1 MQLDFNPATGAYIL
15 RVPRE
20 HKDLIETLMR
30 EHGLDFST
38 TASTPQEAVLFTREP
53 YAAASFANVATPAA
67 LGTMESILA
76 EINSSWA
83 ADTGSKFW
91 CPPDRS
97 LWGFQGA
104 DLDYALRRKHTLI
117 GDQPGLGKTPTA
129 ICFANEIEAKHV
141 AVVCPANIRR
151 QWERR
156 IREWSR
162 MSWEHGRHCIV
173 HSITS
178 GRRGVAPTG
187 DYPATWNIVSYDLAR
202 TVPIG
207 SALARQHYDLLILD
221 EAHYLKTIDSK
232 RTRALLGGGQTRA
245 FPAIASQAEH
255 ILALTGTPLPNRPR
269 EAYTL
274 ARALCWDSIDWASE
288 DVFRSRFNPSKLI
301 EGVRSDGTSYRY
313 VDERS
318 GRFAELQNRL
328 RGNFM
333 VRHMK
338 REVMSQLQMPVF
350 DVIQMEETGP
360 VKQALEAEK
369 LLDIDPENFQGKDAA
384 ILGHV
389 AVVRHM
395 MGMALAPQIADYID
409 MLIDGGENKLVVF
422 AWHVDVLDLLE
433 ARWAKHGV
441 VRIDGRDSGAS
452 KDRKVQQFIKDP
464 SISICLG
471 NTLAMGTG
479 TDGLQ
484 DVAYHALICEPDWTP
499 GNNIQAFDRLD
510 RGGQKRKVQ
519 GDIFVAPNSIAERI
533 LSSALRKLRVTDAAL
548 DKRLILP

>member
-1 MQLDFNPATGAYIL
+1 MELDFNPATGAYIL

-20 HKDLIETLMR
+20 HRDLIQLLMK
-30 EHGLDFST
+30 EHGLDFSL
-38 TASTPQEAVLFTREP
+38 TASTHDTAVLYTKEP
-53 YAAASFANVATPAA
+53 YAAASFADVATPAA
-67 LGTMESILA
+67 RATLEGILR
-76 EINSSWA
+76 EINASWM

-91 CPPDRS
+91 CPPDRA

-104 DLDYALRRKHTLI
+104 DLDYALRRRNTLI

-129 ICFANEIEAKHV
+129 ICYANEIDARH
-141 AVVCPANIRR
+141 ALVVCPANIRS

-162 MSWEHGRHCIV
+162 MSYEHGRHCIV

-178 GRRGVAPTG
+178 GRRGVAPTS

-202 TVPIG
+202 TAPIG
-207 SALARQHYDLLILD
+207 SALARQQYDVAIFD

-232 RTRALLGGGQTRA
+232 RTRALLGGGATRH
-245 FPAIASQAEH
+245 FPPIAAQAAH
-255 ILALTGTPLPNRPR
+255 VLALTGTPLPNRPR

-274 ARALCWDSIDWASE
+274 ARTLCWDSIDWASE
-288 DVFRSRFNPSKLI
+288 DVFKQRFNPSKLI
-301 EGVRSDGTSYRY
+301 EGTRSDGSTYRY

-318 GRFAELQNRL
+318 GRFGELQNRL

-333 VRHMK
+333 TRHLK
-338 REVMSQLQMPVF
+338 REVMTQLQLPVF

-360 VKQALEAEK
+360 VKAALEAEK
-369 LLDIDPENFQGKDAA
+369 LLDIDPEQFDGKDMA
-384 ILGHV
+384 IMGHV
-389 AVVRHM
+389 AVVRHQ
-395 MGMALAPQIADYID
+395 MGLALAPQIADYID
-409 MLIDGGENKLVVF
+409 MLIDGGEEKLVVF
-422 AWHVDVLDLLE
+422 AWHVDVLDILE
-433 ARWAKHGV
+433 KAWAKHGV

-452 KDRKVQQFIKDP
+452 KDRKVQRFIQDQ

-484 DVAYHALICEPDWTP
+484 EVSCHALICEPDWVA

-510 RGGQKRKVQ
+510 RGGQLRKVQ
-519 GDIFVAPNSIAERI
+519 GDIFVAPSSIAERI
-533 LSSALRKLRVTDAAL
+533 LSSALRKLRITDAAL
-548 DKRLILP
+548 DKRLILT

>member
-1 MQLDFNPATGAYIL
+1 MELDFNSVTGAYIL
-15 RVPRE
+15 RVPSQ
-20 HKDLIETLMR
+20 HKDLIQLLMK
-30 EHGLDFST
+30 EHGMDFSMS
-38 TASTPQEAVLFTREP
+38 ASTADTAVLFTREP
-53 YAAASFANVATPAA
+53 YAAASFADVATPAA
-67 LGTMESILA
+67 YDTLKGILH

-83 ADTGSKFW
+83 PDTSSKFW
-91 CPPDRS
+91 CPPDRA

-104 DLDYALRRKHTLI
+104 DVDYALRRKHTLI

-129 ICFANEIEAKHV
+129 ICIANEMGAKHV
-141 AVVCPANIRR
+141 GVVCPANIRQ

-178 GRRGVAPTG
+178 GRRGVAPTA

-202 TVPIG
+202 TIPIG
-207 SALARQHYDLLILD
+207 SALARQEYDLLIFD

-232 RTRALLGGGQTRA
+232 RTRALLGGGATRH
-245 FPAIASQAEH
+245 FPPIASKAAH
-255 ILALTGTPLPNRPR
+255 VLALTGTPLPNRPR

-274 ARALCWDSIDWASE
+274 ARSLCWDSIDWASE
-288 DVFRSRFNPSKLI
+288 DVFKQRFNPSKLI
-301 EGVRSDGTSYRY
+301 EGTRSDGSTFRY

-318 GRFAELQNRL
+318 GRFGELQNRL

-333 VRHMK
+333 VRHLK
-338 REVMSQLQMPVF
+338 REVMTQLQMPVF
-350 DVIQMEETGP
+350 DVITMDETGP
-360 VKQALEAEK
+360 VKAALEAER
-369 LLDIDPENFQGKDAA
+369 LLDIDPEQFDGKDMA

-389 AVVRHM
+389 AVVRHQ
-395 MGMALAPQIADYID
+395 MGLALAPQIAEYID
-409 MLIDGGENKLVVF
+409 MLIDGGEDKLVVF
-422 AWHVDVLDLLE
+422 GWHIDVLDILE
-433 ARWAKHGV
+433 KAWAKHGV
-441 VRIDGRDSGAS
+441 VRIDGRDSGVS
-452 KDRKVQQFIKDP
+452 KDRKVRRFIEDP

-499 GNNIQAFDRLD
+499 GTNIQAFDRLD
-510 RGGQKRKVQ
+510 RGGQSRKVQ

-548 DKRLILP
+548 DKRLVL